1 MCRQTTGDFLTWV
14 QRDTLPGTA
23 RIEAV
28 GFNIGE
34 MGYVGTGLDADSARS
49 DFYRYNPF
57 TNQWDQ
63 RAYYSGGPRYEAFG
77 QGIKI
82 SDNDYRGY
90 IGTGWN
96 GTDYFYDVWHYRP

>member
-1 MCRQTTGDFLTWV
+1 
-14 QRDTLPGTA
+14 
-23 RIEAV
+23 
-28 GFNIGE
+28 

-63 RAYYSGGPRYEAFG
+63 RANYSGGARYEAFG
-77 QGIKI
+77 QGIKV

-90 IGTGWN
+90 VGTGWN
-96 GTDYFYDVWHYRP
+96 GTTLFR